1 MHTSIQIC
9 VLSAMFDCEVCNI
22 FGQQPPFTKHQ
33 IDAMSVPAR
42 PCLPAA
48 PSCYKITQVGSI
60 TNLIK
65 QPLPDPFPKP
75 PPQHATIAVRAVGLN
90 YADVFTCL
98 GLYAASPRSDFI
110 PGLELAGEII
120 DLNMEKEPAGD
131 LQIGSR
137 VMGVVRF
144 GAYASH
150 VHVPLHQ
157 LQPLPDAWS
166 FQQGAAFLVQ
176 ALTAIYGLRA
186 QADIQSGARV
196 LIQSAAGGVGLQ
208 AISICLALN
217 ATPVCIV
224 GSAAKISTLTS
235 RFPSLDPATQI
246 LVRADTG
253 PAFAAQL
260 DAIGGE
266 FDIVFD
272 AVGGPY
278 FQPAYDRMAK
288 GGRYVVYGAAS
299 MTPKG
304 DRVGWLRLA
313 WQYLQR
319 PRVDVLSLPGAN
331 KAVMGF
337 NLIYLFDRVEQL
349 QRLCEELDALQ
360 LPPPLV
366 GEEWRF
372 EDQAVDALR
381 SLQSGKTVGKVVL
394 VL

>member
-1 MHTSIQIC
+1 
-9 VLSAMFDCEVCNI
+9 
-22 FGQQPPFTKHQ
+22 
-33 IDAMSVPAR
+33 MSVPAH
-42 PCLPAA
+42 LPIGA
-48 PSCYKITQVGSI
+48 PSCYKITQVGSM
-60 TNLIK
+60 TNLIRS
-65 QPLPDPFPKP
+65 PLPNPFPKP
-75 PPQHATIAVRAVGLN
+75 PPAHATIAVRAVGLN

-98 GLYAASPRSDFI
+98 GLYAASPRSDFV
-110 PGLELAGEII
+110 PGLELAGEVVDINTTGKDRS
-120 DLNMEKEPAGD
+120 DLHV
-131 LQIGSR
+131 GSR

-157 LQPLPDAWS
+157 LQPLPHAWT

-186 QADIQSGARV
+186 QGDMQPGARV

-208 AISICLALN
+208 AVAICLACN

-224 GSAAKISTLTS
+224 GSAAKIATLTS
-235 RFPSLDPATQI
+235 RFPSLDAETQI

-253 PAFAAQL
+253 VAFGAQL
-260 DAIGGE
+260 DAVGGE

-278 FQPAYDRMAK
+278 FQPAYDHLAK

-319 PRVDVLSLPGAN
+319 PKVDVLSLPGAN

-349 QRLCEELDALQ
+349 QRLYQELDALQ
-360 LPPPLV
+360 LPAPLV

-381 SLQSGKTVGKVVL
+381 SLQGGHTVGKVVL
-394 VL
+394 NVTTRRP